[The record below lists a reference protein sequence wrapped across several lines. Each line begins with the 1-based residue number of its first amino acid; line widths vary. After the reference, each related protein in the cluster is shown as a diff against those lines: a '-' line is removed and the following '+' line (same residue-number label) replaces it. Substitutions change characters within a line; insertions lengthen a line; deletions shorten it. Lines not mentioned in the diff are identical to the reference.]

1 MDNAWIETLDT
12 PTFEE
17 IVDKLGYDVL
27 DLILED
33 SAMEDDEFESGLIFD
48 RVKNSFYYIVLIRI

>member
-33 SAMEDDEFESGLIFD
+33 SAMEDDEFESGPIFN